1 MSDRPLFQNADE
13 QEAIYAPQQLPED
26 TRAKEAA
33 NLDDAR
39 DREVGDDI
47 VVVPAASAGMLGQTG
62 GGASTGVVGGAPS
75 AIGPAVGE
83 NAVEDGADETR
94 RDRRD

>member
-1 MSDRPLFQNADE
+1 MSDRPLFQNTDE
-13 QEAIYAPQQLPED
+13 QEAIYAPQQLPAD
-26 TRAKEAA
+26 TPPKEAA
-33 NLDDAR
+33 NVDDAR
-39 DREVGDDI
+39 DQEVGADV

-62 GGASTGVVGGAPS
+62 GGISTGVVGGAPS

-83 NAVEDGADETR
+83 DAIEDGADETR

>member
-1 MSDRPLFQNADE
+1 MSDRPLFQDADE
-13 QEAIYAPQQLPED
+13 REAIYAPQQLPED

-33 NLDDAR
+33 NLDDVR
-39 DREVGDDI
+39 DREVGDDV

-62 GGASTGVVGGAPS
+62 GGISTGVVGGAPS

-83 NAVEDGADETR
+83 DAVDDETR